1 MPKTDERIEALQKS
15 LEESRKLYDDT
26 KIQYKVALAT
36 YEQAKIAVFQ
46 TEYFASILNNASLDP
61 ASALKTATSFVP
73 NPQEY
78 AARVNQPGADPQK
91 LKQELLNE
99 NKKQANVAEAV
110 EKKAK
115 KEVQQISKAIEGID
129 NQISVILNQLGIATS
144 GITLKKKAEVA
155 EKANKVKVKSRTK
168 KIKLNSALIDAQ
180 AKRAAIT
187 AVAKSAALF
196 IISKLLN
203 REVQRLSKT
212 VQQLAELVD
221 KVNDQIESIQT
232 KQDVLKARITRDA
245 ALVQLGSA
253 KRQIKNV
260 RDIIKTLET
269 LLTILSLAAKV
280 AITFIQIPTTPL
292 IVQKIVNLI
301 LTIDSIT
308 IILGTTKSALNDL
321 IIELEYQE
329 SILLPI
335 SDIIDKA
342 LDENLTPDEIAN
354 LLGNIGN
361 IDNLAIPPYRGFTFK
376 IYEENNPKNVVAGN
390 TRKYAVALDRSGFI
404 RLRSQASFTLNP
416 SVLIE
421 ELKLQIDEQNLE
433 S

>member
-26 KIQYKVALAT
+26 KRQYDVAVAL
-36 YEQAKIAVFQ
+36 YEQSKIAVFQ
-46 TEYFASILNNASLDP
+46 TEYFSSILNNASLDP
-61 ASALKTATSFVP
+61 AAALKTATSFVP

-91 LKQELLNE
+91 LKQELLGE
-99 NKKQANVAEAV
+99 NKKQANVAELAR
-110 EKKAK
+110 KKAE
-115 KEVQQISKAIEGID
+115 KEVQRINKAVEGTEKQV
-129 NQISVILNQLGIATS
+129 NLILQQLGIATS
-144 GITLKKKAEVA
+144 GLTLKKKAEVA
-155 EKANKVKVKSRTK
+155 KKTNKVKVKSRTK

-212 VQQLAELVD
+212 VQQLTELVD

-232 KQDVLKARITRDA
+232 KQDVLKARVTRDA
-245 ALVQLGSA
+245 ALVQLGNA

-260 RDIIKTLET
+260 RDIIKTLEV
-269 LLTILSLAAKV
+269 LLTILSLAAKI

-292 IVQKIVNLI
+292 TVQKIINLI
-301 LTIDSIT
+301 LTIDSVT
-308 IILGTTKSALNDL
+308 VILGTTKSALNDL
-321 IIELEYQE
+321 IIEVEYQE
-329 SILLPI
+329 SRLLPI
-335 SDIIDKA
+335 SDVIDKA

-354 LLGNIGN
+354 LLNN
-361 IDNLAIPPYRGFTFK
+361 RDNLAIPPYRGFEFK
-376 IYEENNPKNVVAGN
+376 IYEENDPKNIVAGN
-390 TRKYAVALDRSGFI
+390 KRKYAVALDRSGFI

-433 S
+433 A

>member
-26 KIQYKVALAT
+26 KIHYDVALAT
-36 YEQAKIAVFQ
+36 YEQAKLAVFQ
-46 TEYFASILNNASLDP
+46 TEYFSSILNNTSLDP
-61 ASALKTATSFVP
+61 AAALKTATSFVP

-91 LKQELLNE
+91 LKQELLGE

-115 KEVQQISKAIEGID
+115 KEVQKITKAIESTEK
-129 NQISVILNQLGIATS
+129 QINLILQQLGIVTS
-144 GITLKKKAEVA
+144 GLTLKKKAEVA
-155 EKANKVKVKSRTK
+155 EKINKVKVKSRTK

-212 VQQLAELVD
+212 VQQLSELVD

-232 KQDVLKARITRDA
+232 KQDVLKARVTRDA
-245 ALVQLGSA
+245 ALVQLGNA

-260 RDIIKTLET
+260 RDIIKTLEIF
-269 LLTILSLAAKV
+269 LTILSLAAKI

-292 IVQKIVNLI
+292 TVQKIVNLI
-301 LTIDSIT
+301 LTIDSVT
-308 IILGTTKSALNDL
+308 VILGTTKSALNDL
-321 IIELEYQE
+321 IIEVEYQE
-329 SILLPI
+329 SRLLPI

-354 LLGNIGN
+354 LLNN
-361 IDNLAIPPYRGFTFK
+361 RDNLAVPPYRGFEFK
-376 IYEENNPKNVVAGN
+376 IYEENDPKNVVAGN
-390 TRKYAVALDRSGFI
+390 KRKYAVALDRSGFI

-433 S
+433 A